1 MAFYFTCTICGEM
14 TFIVPTTIGKAIS
27 CPVCGSSEILILPKA
42 KTGVAGTSTQ
52 DTSLSTSDLNES
64 SRHPETT
71 PCSITPIFTPLI
83 G

>member
-1 MAFYFTCTICGEM
+1 MAYFFTCTICGEM

-52 DTSLSTSDLNES
+52 DTSLSTSGSNES
-64 SRHPETT
+64 LQLRGIT
-71 PCSITPIFTPLI
+71 PYSITPIFPPLI